1 MMQDRKDQLTS
12 NFASARQRFLAI
24 SHPAAYARL
33 VKAGE
38 LENHLTRIGAEAAD
52 LYLTLEGQLKTKAA
66 EIAEERERQAYLSQ
80 IPMIAREMV
89 IEDVIEAIP
98 Q

>member
-12 NFASARQRFLAI
+12 NFASTRQRFLAI
-24 SHPAAYARL
+24 SHPSEYAQL

-38 LENHLTRIGAEAAD
+38 LESHLMRIGAEAAD
-52 LYLTLEGQLKTKAA
+52 LYLTLEDQLKAKAA

-80 IPMIAREMV
+80 IPMIAKEMV
-89 IEDVIEAIP
+89 IEEIVETIP